1 MLRRVVASRLSAI
14 ELLRIEMDTLWIRDD
29 EGRLVRAGGLAGA
42 PAPHLVIA
50 CAAGGGHL
58 LAVGERVPA
67 RLAEEMK
74 SLVARSELPR
84 DPATRPPVLSHCQ
97 ELLADS
103 LGPIE
108 VTSGPSYVAESMS
121 PFGWT
126 VEIRT
131 AREPGAEPLPLP
143 PDVAGWTEE
152 EWRMLTQGAL
162 GPWAVALAAGQIVSI
177 CFCARLTGEAAEA
190 GVWTHP
196 EFRGRQYAPAVT
208 YAWAQQMLT
217 SARHAFYSTS
227 AENLAS
233 QRVAARLGL
242 RRIGWTW
249 RIGSRQTADISS

>member
-1 MLRRVVASRLSAI
+1 MLRRVVASRLSDI
-14 ELLRIEMDTLWIRDD
+14 ELLRIEIDTLWVRD
-29 EGRLVRAGGLAGA
+29 EQGRLVRAGGLAGV

-50 CAAGGGHL
+50 CATGGL
-58 LAVGERVPA
+58 LVAVGERVPA

-74 SLVARSELPR
+74 ALVARSELPR
-84 DPATRPPVLSHCQ
+84 DPATRPPVLSRCQ
-97 ELLADS
+97 EMLADR
-103 LGPIE
+103 LGPLE
-108 VTSGPSYVAESMS
+108 VTSGPSYVAESMP

-131 AREPGAEPLPLP
+131 AREPGAELLPLP
-143 PDVAGWTEE
+143 PDVAGWTDE
-152 EWRMLTQGAL
+152 EWTLLMGGAL

-177 CFCARLTGEAAEA
+177 CFCARLTDEAAEA

-196 EFRGRQYAPAVT
+196 KFRGRQYAPAVT
-208 YAWAQQMLT
+208 FAWAQQMLT
-217 SARHAFYSTS
+217 SGRHVFYSTS